1 MLGCFFFLIFS
12 YFLMAPIESTALE
25 RNGDSFAFCLVFYFA
40 VATGPA
46 YSFLFFFVR
55 ANSRKF
61 VLILFFLFFFCVA
74 QAISGR
80 ARGMQRPGKPCGG
93 PVAFTSQFFIFF
105 VFFLVRP

>member
-1 MLGCFFFLIFS
+1 
-12 YFLMAPIESTALE
+12 MAPIESTALE

-61 VLILFFLFFFCVA
+61 VLILFFLFFFALHKRFPDALEECND
-74 QAISGR
+74 R
-80 ARGMQRPGKPCGG
+80 EN
-93 PVAFTSQFFIFF
+93 PVAGRSLSHRSFLFFSFF
-105 VFFLVRP
+105 FW